1 MTTPSMSFRKTCTFV
16 ALAALAAVGLIAP
29 SVATADVL
37 VQNGQKV
44 AFLGDSITAQGWG
57 KPAGYVNLVVK
68 GLAANGVTVT
78 PIPAGVGGDTS
89 KQMLVRLQRDVI
101 SRKPDWMTLSCG
113 VNDVWHGANGVD
125 LDTYKTNITSIV
137 DQCQAANIKVIIL
150 TATPITENMKADN
163 NVKLAAYNAFLK
175 DLATQKSC
183 PFADL
188 NSDFAAVYAKKTTA
202 ANAYTVDGVHM
213 NPAGDFIMASGI
225 LRAMGLSDAA
235 LDQVKEKW
243 MDIPGG
249 VPVQIT
255 IPVTPRQWFALNDA
269 STAAKKDVPTYL
281 QGKAIDALQA
291 SMPTK

>member
-1 MTTPSMSFRKTCTFV
+1 MSFRKTCTFV